1 MYQLIKL
8 AILILTAILIAIKVV
23 SAFKSDEK
31 PTYAYLIANVIAGI
45 SALVLTPVITS
56 ALSHIRLS
64 VIMSLIPADITNN
77 IVLTD
82 MLFAFVFSFL
92 CLLIYFILYPVI
104 HSIAKKIAINFVKSK
119 SEHAAVSS
127 KKKFDSKEK
136 NKDSELESD
145 NNDNRNNYCS
155 NAGNN
160 DDDDDSTNVW
170 DKLSIALISVVSLMF
185 SLFMILSPIYSCFI
199 SFSADAAL
207 FLTAE
212 TKNETLSGI
221 IDNANRD
228 VEKYT
233 TAARLNKIGQQRNS
247 FNSFVYDSISSFKVN
262 EKKTNLHT
270 EIYALCFIFNDAAPL
285 IPQTES
291 EDDYVMD
298 EENVNLVK
306 DAKEKLFETSFVKAA
321 LLEVLHDSCTAWYNK
336 ETYLSISDPFSDSE
350 YRASARLVYK
360 QLRDVTEEDL
370 SDYLDSTIDLIEIT
384 E

>member
-45 SALVLTPVITS
+45 SSLILTPVITF

-92 CLLIYFILYPVI
+92 CLLIYFILYAVI
-104 HSIAKKIAINFVKSK
+104 HSIAKKIAAHSAKSK
-119 SEHAAVSS
+119 SEHNSVGS
-127 KKKFDSKEK
+127 KKKRDSKKQNSNNEPEA
-136 NKDSELESD
+136 DG
-145 NNDNRNNYCS
+145 NDND
-155 NAGNN
+155 NN
-160 DDDDDSTNVW
+160 DDDDSSNVW

-291 EDDYVMD
+291 EDDYVMN